1 MKFRYLLPAI
11 LWSVIIFFII
21 AIRGSRI
28 PDSALFYIPHFDKL
42 LHAGIFFVLSIL
54 LLWGL
59 IKQKKNKKAIP
70 YIITLLFCVI
80 YGGVTEIIQHFF
92 VDGRSGEIADFA
104 ANTIGSLIGVAGFYY
119 MKNNHYLQRFFS
131 L

>member
-1 MKFRYLLPAI
+1 MKFRYLLPSI

-59 IKQKKNKKAIP
+59 LKQEKNKIPVP
-70 YIITLLFCVI
+70 YIITIVLCVI
-80 YGGVTEIIQHFF
+80 YGVATEFLQHFY

-104 ANTIGSLIGVAGFYY
+104 ANTIGSLIGIAGFYY
-119 MKNNHYLQRFFS
+119 VKKSHYLPKFFS
-131 L
+131 